1 MNLTELDKGKYLRG
15 LLVLSKKD
23 RQLTQEEKNIVK
35 EVGSYLGYDS
45 EFIQESIQNILN
57 NKYVK
62 DEPVVFSTEEIARH
76 FINDGL
82 KLSFCD
88 TETPVEELK
97 YITKVAELNKIDSAW
112 FDSEISRY
120 FKKTKIN

>member
-1 MNLTELDKGKYLRG
+1 MILSELDKGKYLRG

-23 RQLTQEEKNIVK
+23 RQLTMEEKNIVK
-35 EVGSYLGYDS
+35 EVGSYLGYDA
-45 EFIQESIQNILN
+45 EFIQESIQNILS

-62 DEPVVFSTEEIARH
+62 DEPVVFSSEEAAKH

-88 TETPVEELK
+88 TENPVEELK
-97 YITKVAELNKIDSAW
+97 YITKVAELNKIDSKW
-112 FDSEISRY
+112 FSSEISRHA
-120 FKKTKIN
+120 KHSKIN

>member
-1 MNLTELDKGKYLRG
+1 MILTEIDKGKYLRG

-45 EFIQESIQNILN
+45 EFIQESLQNILG

-62 DEPVVFSTEEIARH
+62 DEPVIFSSSEIAKH

-88 TETPVEELK
+88 TESPVEELK
-97 YITKVAELNKIDSAW
+97 YMTKVAEVNKIDDAW
-112 FDSEISRY
+112 FSSEVSRHSKHSKIS
-120 FKKTKIN
+120 

>member
-1 MNLTELDKGKYLRG
+1 MILSEIDKGQYLRG

-23 RQLTQEEKNIVK
+23 RQLTLEEKNIVK

-45 EFIQESIQNILN
+45 EFIQESVQNILR

-62 DEPVVFSTEEIARH
+62 EEPVVFSSQEAAKH
-76 FINDGL
+76 FIRDGL

-88 TETPVEELK
+88 SENPVEELK
-97 YITKVAELNKIDSAW
+97 YITKVAELNKIDSKW
-112 FDSEISRY
+112 INSEISRHS
-120 FKKTKIN
+120 KHSKIN

>member
-1 MNLTELDKGKYLRG
+1 MMINEIDKGRYLRG
-15 LLVLSKKD
+15 LLILSKKD
-23 RQLTQEEKNIVK
+23 RQLSQEEKDIVK

-45 EFIQESIQNILN
+45 EFIQESIQNILR

-62 DEPVVFSTEEIARH
+62 DEPVIFSSKEVAEH

-88 TETPVEELK
+88 SESPVEELE
-97 YITKVAELNKIDSAW
+97 YMTKVAELNKIDTEW
-112 FDSEISRY
+112 FNSKISKY
-120 FKKTKIN
+120 SKIS